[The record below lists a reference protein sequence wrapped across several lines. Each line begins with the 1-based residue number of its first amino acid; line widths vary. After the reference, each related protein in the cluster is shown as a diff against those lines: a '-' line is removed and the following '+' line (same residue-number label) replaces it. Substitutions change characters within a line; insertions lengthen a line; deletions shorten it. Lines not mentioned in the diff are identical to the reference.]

1 MNSLSRTQKPRAG
14 FTLLEVMVVIVIL
27 GVLASLVVP
36 NLLGNKEKAD
46 RQKAISDIVALEN
59 ALDMYR
65 LDNGRYPT
73 TEQGLEALIQQPANM
88 ADSRNYRTGG
98 YIKRLP
104 KDPWGN
110 DYQYLSPGEK
120 GLFDVYTLG
129 ADGQENGEGAGADSG
144 KWKLQELQTAVPERG
159 FTLLEIMLVI
169 FLIGLASAGVVQTF
183 ATASEPPAKKAA
195 QDFLTRYAQFKDRAV
210 IEGKTLGV
218 LIDPPGYQFMQRR
231 HGQWLPVSSTRLS
244 AQVTVPKQVQM
255 LLQPGSDIWQKEYAL
270 ELQRRRLTLHD
281 IELELQK
288 EAKKKTPQI
297 RFSPF
302 EPVTPFTLRFYAS
315 AQNACWAV
323 KLAHDGALSLNQCDE
338 GMP

>member
-1 MNSLSRTQKPRAG
+1 M
-14 FTLLEVMVVIVIL
+14 
-27 GVLASLVVP
+27 
-36 NLLGNKEKAD
+36 
-46 RQKAISDIVALEN
+46 
-59 ALDMYR
+59 
-65 LDNGRYPT
+65 
-73 TEQGLEALIQQPANM
+73 
-88 ADSRNYRTGG
+88 
-98 YIKRLP
+98 
-104 KDPWGN
+104 
-110 DYQYLSPGEK
+110 
-120 GLFDVYTLG
+120 
-129 ADGQENGEGAGADSG
+129 
-144 KWKLQELQTAVPERG
+144 PERG

-169 FLIGLASAGVVQTF
+169 FLIGLASSGVVQTF
-183 ATASEPPAKKAA
+183 ATDSEPPAKKAA
-195 QDFLTRYAQFKDRAV
+195 QDFLTRFAQFKDRAV

-231 HGQWLPVSSTRLS
+231 QGQWLPVSATRLS

-270 ELQRRRLTLHD
+270 ELQ
-281 IELELQK
+281 K

-302 EPVTPFTLRFYAS
+302 EPATPFTLRFYSA

>member
-1 MNSLSRTQKPRAG
+1 M
-14 FTLLEVMVVIVIL
+14 
-27 GVLASLVVP
+27 
-36 NLLGNKEKAD
+36 
-46 RQKAISDIVALEN
+46 
-59 ALDMYR
+59 
-65 LDNGRYPT
+65 
-73 TEQGLEALIQQPANM
+73 
-88 ADSRNYRTGG
+88 
-98 YIKRLP
+98 
-104 KDPWGN
+104 
-110 DYQYLSPGEK
+110 
-120 GLFDVYTLG
+120 
-129 ADGQENGEGAGADSG
+129 
-144 KWKLQELQTAVPERG
+144 PERG

-183 ATASEPPAKKAA
+183 ATDSESPAKKAA
-195 QDFLTRYAQFKDRAV
+195 QDFLTRFAQFKDRAV

-231 HGQWLPVSSTRLS
+231 QGQWLPVSATRLS

-270 ELQRRRLTLHD
+270 ELQ
-281 IELELQK
+281 K

-302 EPVTPFTLRFYAS
+302 EPATPFTLRFYSA

-338 GMP
+338 RMP

>member
-88 ADSRNYRTGG
+88 ADARNYRTGG

-110 DYQYLSPGEK
+110 DYQYLSRVKK
-120 GLFDVYTLG
+120 GCLMFIPR
-129 ADGQENGEGAGADSG
+129 GQMVRKTGRALAQISVTGICRSFSNQCLNADSHF
-144 KWKLQELQTAVPERG
+144 WK
-159 FTLLEIMLVI
+159 
-169 FLIGLASAGVVQTF
+169 S
-183 ATASEPPAKKAA
+183 
-195 QDFLTRYAQFKDRAV
+195 
-210 IEGKTLGV
+210 
-218 LIDPPGYQFMQRR
+218 
-231 HGQWLPVSSTRLS
+231 
-244 AQVTVPKQVQM
+244 
-255 LLQPGSDIWQKEYAL
+255 
-270 ELQRRRLTLHD
+270 
-281 IELELQK
+281 
-288 EAKKKTPQI
+288 
-297 RFSPF
+297 
-302 EPVTPFTLRFYAS
+302 
-315 AQNACWAV
+315 CW
-323 KLAHDGALSLNQCDE
+323 
-338 GMP
+338 

>member
-104 KDPWGN
+104 RIRGAMIISISVRVKKGCLMFIPWGRMVRKTGKALAQISVTGICRSFSKQCLN
-110 DYQYLSPGEK
+110 
-120 GLFDVYTLG
+120 
-129 ADGQENGEGAGADSG
+129 ADSHF
-144 KWKLQELQTAVPERG
+144 WK
-159 FTLLEIMLVI
+159 
-169 FLIGLASAGVVQTF
+169 S
-183 ATASEPPAKKAA
+183 
-195 QDFLTRYAQFKDRAV
+195 
-210 IEGKTLGV
+210 
-218 LIDPPGYQFMQRR
+218 
-231 HGQWLPVSSTRLS
+231 
-244 AQVTVPKQVQM
+244 
-255 LLQPGSDIWQKEYAL
+255 
-270 ELQRRRLTLHD
+270 
-281 IELELQK
+281 
-288 EAKKKTPQI
+288 
-297 RFSPF
+297 
-302 EPVTPFTLRFYAS
+302 
-315 AQNACWAV
+315 CW
-323 KLAHDGALSLNQCDE
+323 
-338 GMP
+338 

>member
-1 MNSLSRTQKPRAG
+1 M
-14 FTLLEVMVVIVIL
+14 
-27 GVLASLVVP
+27 
-36 NLLGNKEKAD
+36 
-46 RQKAISDIVALEN
+46 
-59 ALDMYR
+59 
-65 LDNGRYPT
+65 
-73 TEQGLEALIQQPANM
+73 
-88 ADSRNYRTGG
+88 
-98 YIKRLP
+98 
-104 KDPWGN
+104 
-110 DYQYLSPGEK
+110 
-120 GLFDVYTLG
+120 
-129 ADGQENGEGAGADSG
+129 
-144 KWKLQELQTAVPERG
+144 PERG

-183 ATASEPPAKKAA
+183 ATDSESPAKKA
-195 QDFLTRYAQFKDRAV
+195 
-210 IEGKTLGV
+210 
-218 LIDPPGYQFMQRR
+218 
-231 HGQWLPVSSTRLS
+231 

-302 EPVTPFTLRFYAS
+302 EPATPFTLRFYSA

-338 GMP
+338 RMP

>member
-36 NLLGNKEKAD
+36 NLLGN
-46 RQKAISDIVALEN
+46 VALEN

-129 ADGQENGEGAGADSG
+129 ADGQENGEGAGADIG
-144 KWKLQELQTAVPERG
+144 NWNLQEFQ
-159 FTLLEIMLVI
+159 
-169 FLIGLASAGVVQTF
+169 
-183 ATASEPPAKKAA
+183 
-195 QDFLTRYAQFKDRAV
+195 
-210 IEGKTLGV
+210 
-218 LIDPPGYQFMQRR
+218 
-231 HGQWLPVSSTRLS
+231 
-244 AQVTVPKQVQM
+244 
-255 LLQPGSDIWQKEYAL
+255 
-270 ELQRRRLTLHD
+270 
-281 IELELQK
+281 
-288 EAKKKTPQI
+288 
-297 RFSPF
+297 
-302 EPVTPFTLRFYAS
+302 
-315 AQNACWAV
+315 
-323 KLAHDGALSLNQCDE
+323 
-338 GMP
+338 

>member
-88 ADSRNYRTGG
+88 ADSRNDRTGG

-120 GLFDVYTLG
+120 GVFDVYTLG
-129 ADGQENGEGAGADSG
+129 ADGQENGEGAGADIG
-144 KWKLQELQTAVPERG
+144 NWNLQEFQKQCLNADPD
-159 FTLLEIMLVI
+159 FLEIMLVI

-183 ATASEPPAKKAA
+183 ATDLESPAK
-195 QDFLTRYAQFKDRAV
+195 
-210 IEGKTLGV
+210 
-218 LIDPPGYQFMQRR
+218 
-231 HGQWLPVSSTRLS
+231 
-244 AQVTVPKQVQM
+244 
-255 LLQPGSDIWQKEYAL
+255 
-270 ELQRRRLTLHD
+270 RRR
-281 IELELQK
+281 I
-288 EAKKKTPQI
+288 
-297 RFSPF
+297 F
-302 EPVTPFTLRFYAS
+302 
-315 AQNACWAV
+315 
-323 KLAHDGALSLNQCDE
+323 
-338 GMP
+338 